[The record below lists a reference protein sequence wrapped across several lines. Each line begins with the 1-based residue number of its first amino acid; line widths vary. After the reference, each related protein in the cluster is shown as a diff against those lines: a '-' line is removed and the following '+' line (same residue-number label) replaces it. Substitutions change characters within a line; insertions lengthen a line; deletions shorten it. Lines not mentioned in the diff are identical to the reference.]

1 MGLLLS
7 FFSLFLFAASASTTE
22 DLRGT
27 IWFVYPADVTLYGS
41 VHDVNNLSDN
51 SFRAQVCWDDPTY
64 TNNCDQPVLANTN
77 QYPQSPCTG
86 NGCTGF
92 HYLIPIGA
100 VGSVNPRDGK
110 PHLMYIKALS
120 NANPGAGDKPV
131 NGSPWPFTF
140 KNGVVAP
147 MWAPNAETSPS
158 RLQPSQL
165 AIVANRQ
172 DPYSV
177 GSNGNVVCTINGVA
191 IKDDGVAGYYSL
203 RHKVPCANISVVSI
217 AVSPFISQA
226 AFNASIVPTL
236 QAFSPSLQAIAL
248 AWVEPSYVTFVT
260 GSFKPMS
267 ISAAVANGGLIAGQA
282 CYVGDS
288 FNFLAQGPINPY
300 FNTTSQA
307 PFTDFNIR
315 PTMMIVGETC
325 ASCTPTNNYSSA
337 WVADFPTAKTV
348 IDAAI
353 SASDTDPAGG
363 NIDWALTADLVRS
376 ETAVMVSPLE
386 LGNGISPYANAQIL
400 GSRSAPYSLDVSS
413 KNILLYAN
421 GAPHWNYSSPSFLPG
436 AGIGYAVTS
445 TSGSL
450 PNDGNQTTAASW
462 LSQGAV
468 GAYGNAVEP
477 CELHVYKNP
486 DPALFVPLYA
496 QGQTLIEALWKSVR
510 LPWDGNFIGDPLASP
525 FTLKNGA
532 GNPAPVPVL
541 QSIGPNAAVQGSTL
555 SVTLSGSG
563 FANPLTVSISGTG
576 VTVSN
581 VAVGGPSI
589 ATATLTIAAN
599 AVAGNHSV
607 SVSDSG
613 GTSGAVPFQVTAL
626 PVPSISS
633 LNPSGGTAGSTVPV
647 VIAGANFSTPASV
660 GVSGTGV
667 TATGVSVNSSNQL
680 TVSLSIASGATAGA
694 RGLTVTTSAGTSSP
708 ASFTVNA
715 GAPPSPVVSSISPN
729 SGTAGS
735 TVNVTIAGSNFAS
748 GATVIAGGTGVTV
761 SNVTVVS
768 PTQISATLA
777 MAASAPTGG
786 GAVSVSTAGK
796 ISNPVTFTVNAATGT
811 PPTLSSLSPAA
822 GTVGTNLDV
831 NINGT
836 NFSAGAT
843 VAISGSGVSVSSVSV
858 ASVSQIKAVFTV
870 SPSAAAGTYNVT
882 VTTAGGTTASF
893 PFRVTPAA
901 SAPTL
906 SSITPNIGKAG
917 SSVNL
922 TLSGTNFIS
931 GTVIHLSGVGAA
943 VRNLVVVSASQI
955 TATFVLDP
963 ATSAGPHDV
972 YVSNSSGNS
981 SILPFTVQ

>member
-1 MGLLLS
+1 MRLLLS
-7 FFSLFLFAASASTTE
+7 FLSFFLLAGLATTTE

-27 IWFVYPADVTLYGS
+27 IWFVFPGDVTLYGS

-51 SFRAQVCWDDPTY
+51 SFRAQICWDDPTY
-64 TNNCDQPVLANTN
+64 TNNCDQPVLANTT
-77 QYPQSPCTG
+77 QYPQTTCSG

-92 HYLIPIGA
+92 HYVIPTVA
-100 VGSVNPRDGK
+100 VGGVNPRDGK

-147 MWAPNAETSPS
+147 MWAPNVDTSPS

-165 AIVANRQ
+165 AIIANSQ
-172 DPYSV
+172 DPFSI

-217 AVSPFISQA
+217 AVSAFMTQA
-226 AFNASIVPTL
+226 GFNSSILPTV
-236 QAFSPSLQAIAL
+236 QALSPSLQGIAL
-248 AWVEPSYVTFVT
+248 AWVEPSYVAYLT
-260 GSFKPMS
+260 GSYKPMS

-300 FNTTSQA
+300 FNTISQA
-307 PFTDFNIR
+307 PFTDYNIR

-337 WVADFPTAKTV
+337 WMADFATAKAV

-353 SASDTDPAGG
+353 LASDTDPGGG
-363 NIDWALTADLVRS
+363 NIDWALTGDLVRS

-386 LGNGISPYANAQIL
+386 LGNGISPYANAQVL
-400 GSRSAPYSLDVSS
+400 GSRSAPYSADVSS

-421 GAPHWNYSSPSFLPG
+421 GAPHWNYLAPSFLPG

-445 TSGSL
+445 TSGAL
-450 PNDGNQTTAASW
+450 PNDGNQTPAASW

-486 DPALFVPLYA
+486 DPALFVPFYA
-496 QGQTLIEALWKSVR
+496 QGQTLIESLWKSVR
-510 LPWDGNFIGDPLASP
+510 LPWDGNFLGDPLASP
-525 FTLKNGA
+525 FTLKNGS
-532 GNPAPVPVL
+532 GTPAPVL
-541 QSIGPNAAVQGSTL
+541 QTIGPNMAAQGSSL
-555 SVTLSGSG
+555 AVTLSGSG
-563 FANPLTVSISGTG
+563 FVNPLTVSVSGTG

-581 VAVGGPSI
+581 IALGGASA
-589 ATATLTIAAN
+589 ATATFTIAPN
-599 AVAGNHSV
+599 AALGTYNV
-607 SVSDSG
+607 SVSDSA
-613 GTSGAVPFQVTAL
+613 GTSGTIPFQVTGL
-626 PVPSISS
+626 PVPSITGLSPSS
-633 LNPSGGTAGSTVPV
+633 GTAGATVPV
-647 VIAGANFSTPASV
+647 VVTGTNFTAPVTV

-667 TATGVSVNSSNQL
+667 SASSVSVTSSSRL
-680 TVSLSIASGATAGA
+680 TLNLLIASGAAAGA
-694 RGLTVTTSAGTSSP
+694 RALTITTSAGTSGA

-715 GAPPSPVVSSISPN
+715 SAPPSPVVSSISPN
-729 SGTAGS
+729 AGIVGS

-748 GATVIAGGTGVTV
+748 GARVAAVGTGVTV

-768 PTQISATLA
+768 STQISATLA
-777 MAASAPTGG
+777 IAASAPAGG
-786 GAVSVSTAGK
+786 GAVSVSTAGGT
-796 ISNPVTFTVNAATGT
+796 SNPVTFTVNAGSATQPALT
-811 PPTLSSLSPAA
+811 SLSPSG

-836 NFSAGAT
+836 NFTAGAT
-843 VAISGSGVSVSSVSV
+843 VAISGSGVSVSAVSV
-858 ASVSQIKAVFTV
+858 PSAIQIKAVFNV
-870 SPSAAAGTYNVT
+870 SPIAAVGTYNVT
-882 VTTAGGTTASF
+882 VTTAGATTASL
-893 PFRVTPAA
+893 PFRVTP
-901 SAPTL
+901 SALATTL
-906 SSITPNIGKAG
+906 TSIAPNTGKAG
-917 SSVNL
+917 TSVNVI
-922 TLSGTNFIS
+922 LSGANFAS
-931 GTVIHLSGVGAA
+931 GTVIRLSGIGAA
-943 VRNLVVVSASQI
+943 VRNVVVVNASQI

-963 ATSAGPHDV
+963 STASGPHDV
-972 YVSNSSGNS
+972 YVSNASGNS
-981 SILPFTVQ
+981 TILPFTVQ